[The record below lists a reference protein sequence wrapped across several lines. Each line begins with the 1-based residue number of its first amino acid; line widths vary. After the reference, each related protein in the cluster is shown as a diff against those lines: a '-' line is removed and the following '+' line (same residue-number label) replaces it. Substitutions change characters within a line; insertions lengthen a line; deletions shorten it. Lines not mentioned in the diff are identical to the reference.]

1 VSEVRLTAIAADGFH
16 RAPFHRFFAKR
27 FLVPAF
33 RLFVDVRVT
42 TVVVAGKIGRGC
54 LSAKIAIDAL
64 IIHVKL
70 PAHILRILICNVS
83 HNLLY
88 NVVSDSLR

>member
-1 VSEVRLTAIAADGFH
+1 VSEVRLTAIAADSFH
-16 RAPFHRFFAKR
+16 GAPFHRFFAKG

-83 HNLLY
+83 HNLLF
-88 NVVSDSLR
+88 NVVSDSQR